1 MSAQALLESLKELKN
16 SSEPVPPPAIQT
28 LVSVV
33 DRLRTEPAFRQQL
46 SELPEVWQ
54 ELSRILAQI
63 GKAGLEPSQIEW
75 VMYLFRLIR
84 NSCAN
89 VPLNQDLA
97 RNHKVPE
104 QVLEVVSQAANTH
117 YGNQNYILMLRSG
130 VQALSNLLTGNERA
144 KDHLWKLLLIRAP
157 GPNFDQDLLSTLAA
171 IQDEVILMSTLMLCH
186 NAVFDS
192 KERSEMLV
200 TTSPGKK
207 LLRQMMVASEATSNM
222 EDRQSFEMI
231 FTLTDHLIDHGL
243 FPELF
248 KALEPISEDPEESA
262 ETTTKKTQDT
272 PSGSGLE
279 QMQTLKIEEVTD
291 EEAASIESGGENARH
306 DRHLSYLGAEQVT
319 LLKLLDS
326 RVFMRHEKQHHQLA
340 EDPSAEPQPLI
351 DLESVKTITHIF
363 GKVSSLTIEILK
375 TLDKLGK
382 GQHEVEDLANLSS
395 GLLLLLACLSHLCLF
410 DDGLVTTSD
419 LDEETEAAQTRGVLI
434 PIPDWFKAQHLAMVQ
449 DGIVENAIE
458 LLRQADVSLAKVS
471 KPVGPAGADAA
482 PTSLGANSNSTLLS
496 DTSTTQG
503 QQSFFE
509 GMKRDI
515 VRLVGNLAYR
525 SRDVQDR
532 VRDCNGLVVML
543 SQCNIDDAN
552 PYLREYA
559 ILAMKH
565 LLMGNLESQ
574 KLINELQPIEAVD
587 HPALQEARVQA
598 KLDAQGRPVLSSK
611 KQ

>member
-1 MSAQALLESLKELKN
+1 MSAQVLLESLKGLKN
-16 SSEPVPPPAIQT
+16 SSEPVPPSTIQT

-117 YGNQNYILMLRSG
+117 YGNQNC
-130 VQALSNLLTGNERA
+130 N
-144 KDHLWKLLLIRAP
+144 
-157 GPNFDQDLLSTLAA
+157 DLLSTLAA

-272 PSGSGLE
+272 SSGSGLE

-291 EEAASIESGGENARH
+291 EEAATIESGGGNARH
-306 DRHLSYLGAEQVT
+306 DRHLPYLGAEQVT

-326 RVFMRHEKQHHQLA
+326 RVFMRHDKQHRQLA

-375 TLDKLGK
+375 TLDKPGK

-471 KPVGPAGADAA
+471 KPVGPAGADTA